1 MITSFS
7 TNRLQNIFS
16 RYQDNTQKTGVL
28 FQNDSH
34 EQETKIRFQTQH
46 YLEQWKVASGTNI
59 QYSDYGNA
67 TRSVLYNINYNTGI
81 DFMKYGLFAKAERK
95 FLDDNLGLSFGF
107 RVDVT
112 ASPRIEHDR

>member
-46 YLEQWKVASGTNI
+46 YLEQWKLLPEPTFNI
-59 QYSDYGNA
+59 
-67 TRSVLYNINYNTGI
+67 LI
-81 DFMKYGLFAKAERK
+81 M
-95 FLDDNLGLSFGF
+95 
-107 RVDVT
+107 VT
-112 ASPRIEHDR
+112 LLEVFSIILIITQGSIL